1 MKELEK
7 VMTAFGH
14 KPTEC
19 EVRDLINEVD
29 ADGNGVIVIEFTNL
43 IQY

>member
-1 MKELEK
+1 
-7 VMTAFGH
+7 MTAFGH

-29 ADGNGVIVIEFTNL
+29 ADGNGVIAWVCTNT
-43 IQY
+43 IIMWFYI